1 MASRSTKKVTVDA
14 GVDISRIWSPQPG
27 PQVFA
32 SICPARMILFGG
44 SRGGGKTDCAIGRQI
59 CGALEYGHKW
69 NGLFIRKSYK
79 YFAELRRRIF
89 ELIRLGLPA
98 ELKGSAQS
106 TNYLRFANGAQVM
119 LTVIESMDKAEFFQ
133 GQQFCVA
140 KGTLIRM
147 ADGTGKEIERVVI
160 GDMVAT
166 LEGPRRVAR
175 VMPARVS
182 PCVRVETPFGE
193 QEHPTDHP
201 IFSVSG
207 WQSYSSVLGSD
218 SRGVERSSRGSV
230 GPESV
235 DVDAVFVP
243 RIVDRG
249 AFQGER
255 ASGRRALRGF
265 LKLLNLSGRFLG
277 RRFSSVGGRSSR
289 HRRLFLRVLGRS
301 PGCFFRVLLREPSC
315 GAIAERV
322 RDFGCRCFSG
332 FRRGGER
339 VRLFRGFYRG
349 TVPSRGGVG
358 RRSPGFSSWRG
369 GDPGSIRGCI
379 PLNLS
384 RYEHPYSG
392 RMREVLVETFSG
404 ACRMTP
410 CGDRV
415 VYDLTV
421 DEANHYISHKTGLV
435 NKNTEI
441 SIEEACQFS
450 FIDDLIEK
458 LKGCMRSPHGLTTR
472 MFLTANPGGPGHN
485 QVKARFM
492 PYGVK
497 PGQIMKDDN
506 GMTSVFIPSSVEDN
520 KILCENDP
528 EYVALLRSIKDPV
541 LRRAWLD
548 GDWDV
553 VLGGFFSD
561 IWNKFQHVVPF
572 FRPPAHWPRIVAM
585 DWGSSTP
592 FSIGWYAVSDGET
605 SIVECGGRVFPKNAL
620 IRFYEWYGCPK
631 GEANVGLKMTST
643 LVATRMLELEDRKG
657 LLGCGNYDRV
667 ADPSIFA
674 EKDGPS
680 IAEKFASEG
689 VVWRRAENKRISG
702 WDQVRSRLR
711 GRCVDSQKGIVVLPD
726 GSIEEQVLSEKWE
739 PMLYVTENCTQL
751 IRTLPIQ
758 ERDETDWE
766 DVDCFV
772 SGTLIETSSGMVK
785 IEDIVVGDMVAT
797 PIGLRTV
804 TRSFCSGE
812 FETYRIDFTDG
823 TSLEGTGSHKVMT
836 NSGLLPLCLIGPDTV
851 IEKHKGENLC
861 QTNQWFIEGFGL
873 HEEAVED
880 IGSAIR
886 KLLPS
891 MVSVLASFTDLS
903 IQTYMERLQR
913 ICTSTTLTEIQITTI
928 FQIWNSLIRTSM
940 LDCTSKSELKP
951 VQIQRIHLRLLPGG
965 ALKKG
970 GLSFAKMLGLCT
982 KILPREN
989 LRALIVASLLEL
1001 NIHRNTCAVNV
1012 VRSEKTHEK
1021 ATDTL
1026 STFAKYVDAHTQGTE
1041 SQGQKLATRVVTNVG
1056 GSYVVAEK
1064 KPVYSLE
1071 VNQSR
1076 LYYANNVLVS
1086 NTSGEDHAADELRY
1100 CCMSRPSGGISSSAM
1115 EKPRQLTECELDFAL
1130 AQSTGAGRGV
1140 VDGLSIPNSFGIDD
1154 SGAGCAGTNVFI
1166 AR

>member
-1 MASRSTKKVTVDA
+1 MARKSTKNVTADA

-59 CGALEYGHKW
+59 CGALEHGHKW

-89 ELIRLGLPA
+89 ELIRMGLPA

-133 GQQFCVA
+133 GQQF
-140 KGTLIRM
+140 
-147 ADGTGKEIERVVI
+147 
-160 GDMVAT
+160 
-166 LEGPRRVAR
+166 
-175 VMPARVS
+175 
-182 PCVRVETPFGE
+182 
-193 QEHPTDHP
+193 
-201 IFSVSG
+201 
-207 WQSYSSVLGSD
+207 
-218 SRGVERSSRGSV
+218 
-230 GPESV
+230 
-235 DVDAVFVP
+235 
-243 RIVDRG
+243 
-249 AFQGER
+249 
-255 ASGRRALRGF
+255 
-265 LKLLNLSGRFLG
+265 
-277 RRFSSVGGRSSR
+277 
-289 HRRLFLRVLGRS
+289 
-301 PGCFFRVLLREPSC
+301 
-315 GAIAERV
+315 
-322 RDFGCRCFSG
+322 
-332 FRRGGER
+332 
-339 VRLFRGFYRG
+339 
-349 TVPSRGGVG
+349 
-358 RRSPGFSSWRG
+358 
-369 GDPGSIRGCI
+369 
-379 PLNLS
+379 
-384 RYEHPYSG
+384 
-392 RMREVLVETFSG
+392 
-404 ACRMTP
+404 
-410 CGDRV
+410 
-415 VYDLTV
+415 
-421 DEANHYISHKTGLV
+421 
-435 NKNTEI
+435 TEI

-572 FRPPAHWPRIVAM
+572 FRPPTHWPRIVSM

-689 VVWRRAENKRISG
+689 VVWRRAENRRISG

-711 GRCVDSQKGIVVLPD
+711 GRCVDSQKGVVVLPD
-726 GSIEEQVLSEKWE
+726 GTIEEQVLSEKWE

-766 DVDCFV
+766 DVD
-772 SGTLIETSSGMVK
+772 
-785 IEDIVVGDMVAT
+785 
-797 PIGLRTV
+797 
-804 TRSFCSGE
+804 
-812 FETYRIDFTDG
+812 TD
-823 TSLEGTGSHKVMT
+823 
-836 NSGLLPLCLIGPDTV
+836 
-851 IEKHKGENLC
+851 
-861 QTNQWFIEGFGL
+861 
-873 HEEAVED
+873 
-880 IGSAIR
+880 
-886 KLLPS
+886 
-891 MVSVLASFTDLS
+891 
-903 IQTYMERLQR
+903 
-913 ICTSTTLTEIQITTI
+913 
-928 FQIWNSLIRTSM
+928 
-940 LDCTSKSELKP
+940 
-951 VQIQRIHLRLLPGG
+951 
-965 ALKKG
+965 
-970 GLSFAKMLGLCT
+970 
-982 KILPREN
+982 
-989 LRALIVASLLEL
+989 
-1001 NIHRNTCAVNV
+1001 
-1012 VRSEKTHEK
+1012 
-1021 ATDTL
+1021 
-1026 STFAKYVDAHTQGTE
+1026 
-1041 SQGQKLATRVVTNVG
+1041 
-1056 GSYVVAEK
+1056 
-1064 KPVYSLE
+1064 
-1071 VNQSR
+1071 
-1076 LYYANNVLVS
+1076 
-1086 NTSGEDHAADELRY
+1086 GEDHAADELRY
-1100 CCMSRPSGGISSSAM
+1100 CCMSRPSGGVSSSAI

-1130 AQSTGAGRGV
+1130 AQSAGAGIGV
-1140 VDGLSIPNSFGIDD
+1140 VDGLSVPNSFGTD
-1154 SGAGCAGTNVFI
+1154 SSGPGYAGTNVYI
-1166 AR
+1166 SR